1 MTAETMRLI
10 LKLDLLGRKISRI
23 QVRYI
28 LESKE
33 VSTMEGEMM
42 EEVNQMKKRSQKID
56 RIDKEKSD
64 GI

>member
-23 QVRYI
+23 QVRCI